1 MESIA
6 VQGLVD
12 DQHRL
17 SAVVPGSVPPG
28 PVTVWIAAN
37 AQEDDAGAAWM
48 SGISRQWSDDLQDVR
63 QDLYALSDGDPVD
76 PA

>member
-1 MESIA
+1 MDSIA
-6 VQGLVD
+6 IQGFVD

-17 SAVVPGSVPPG
+17 SALVPASVPPG
-28 PVTVWIAAN
+28 PVTVIVATN

-48 SGISRQWSDDLQDVR
+48 AGISAQWATDLADER
-63 QDLYALSDGDPVD
+63 QDIYTLADGEPID